1 MITFR
6 KLVPADLA
14 VLRAFI
20 NRLDPEDRR
29 ARFAGLA
36 NDVVIDAYVYGINWI
51 TSVFLG
57 GFVDGRLRGVAELR
71 AISVIDRH
79 AEFAIAVERDYQRR
93 GIGADLTRHMLRI
106 AQNRGLVRVTMWCLA
121 DNHRMRGI
129 AARLGF
135 RLVDMHGQIQA
146 DLSVPLPD
154 PGSILG
160 EIDRDAHALGAAV
173 IDALAPVTPRIT
185 WRI

>member
-1 MITFR
+1 MIWFR

-36 NDVVIDAYVYGINWI
+36 NDVVIDAYVYGINWA

-79 AEFAIAVERDYQRR
+79 AEFAIAVERGHQRR
-93 GIGADLTRHMLRI
+93 GIGTELTRHMLRL

-121 DNHRMRGI
+121 ENHRMRDI

-135 RLVDMHGQIQA
+135 RLVDENGQIQA

-154 PGSILG
+154 PESILR
-160 EIDRDAHALGAAV
+160 EIDHDARAMGVAV
-173 IDALAPVTPRIT
+173 IDTLAPAMPRIT